1 MKAEANT
8 ENRRRKKWN
17 LRPKTERDENVYVS
31 GRLYSRCFS
40 LSQCISPHPSS
51 SKSVSEKWTESQLS
65 AQRQAASH
73 HPSFCC
79 SQSFK
84 CYYETAV
91 MKISLISINC
101 CGEKQANR
109 EISAMPAAAW
119 AAHQWAVK
127 HCGASVIK
135 ITLWD
140 KSGSVKMHTRAKQN
154 TKRCSQHFTVYIR
167 RSQLASINL
176 LAKSPVLIL

>member
-8 ENRRRKKWN
+8 ENRRPKKWN
-17 LRPKTERDENVYVS
+17 PRPKTERDENVYVS

-109 EISAMPAAAW
+109 EISAMPAAAR

-135 ITLWD
+135 I
-140 KSGSVKMHTRAKQN
+140 SGSVKMHTRVKQN

>member
-1 MKAEANT
+1 MKAETNT
-8 ENRRRKKWN
+8 ENRRPKKWN
-17 LRPKTERDENVYVS
+17 PRPKTERDENVYVS

-109 EISAMPAAAW
+109 NISDACCGSSSSS
-119 AAHQWAVK
+119 VGS
-127 HCGASVIK
+127 CGASVIK
-135 ITLWD
+135 KNLWICENA
-140 KSGSVKMHTRAKQN
+140 HTSE
-154 TKRCSQHFTVYIR
+154 TKHK
-167 RSQLASINL
+167 AL
-176 LAKSPVLIL
+176 LATLHCLY

>member
-8 ENRRRKKWN
+8 ENRRPKKWN
-17 LRPKTERDENVYVS
+17 PRPKTERDEYVYVS

-109 EISAMPAAAW
+109 EISAMPAAAR

-135 ITLWD
+135 I
-140 KSGSVKMHTRAKQN
+140 SGPVKMHTRVKQN